1 MAGSGGTGSYVLSLC
16 VLLWIGG
23 SGGGN
28 KNKFGLYA
36 TTIYICFIVKWCNG
50 STSDFGSL
58 SIGSNPILTSKN
70 KTKMSNKTVSI
81 TEYAKIRG
89 VSRQYIWKL
98 INKGKSLPGVQSYY
112 KVGETYILVM
122 G

>member
-1 MAGSGGTGSYVLSLC
+1 
-16 VLLWIGG
+16 
-23 SGGGN
+23 
-28 KNKFGLYA
+28 
-36 TTIYICFIVKWCNG
+36 
-50 STSDFGSL
+50 
-58 SIGSNPILTSKN
+58 
-70 KTKMSNKTVSI
+70 MSNKTVSI

>member
-1 MAGSGGTGSYVLSLC
+1 MLFRSC
-16 VLLWIGG
+16 VMCDLIRGKG
-23 SGGGN
+23 KGN

-36 TTIYICFIVKWCNG
+36 TTIYICFIPKWCNG

-58 SIGSNPILTSKN
+58 SIGSNPILGSKN